1 MLTVA
6 AAHFVRRDE
15 IDGDYSVRSE
25 REKKHPAVRKVLHM
39 FRGLNERK
47 EETTGNAIK

>member
-1 MLTVA
+1 MLKVA

-25 REKKHPAVRKVLHM
+25 QKKHPAARKVLPM
-39 FRGLNERK
+39 FRGLNEKK
-47 EETTGNAIK
+47 EATTGNAIK